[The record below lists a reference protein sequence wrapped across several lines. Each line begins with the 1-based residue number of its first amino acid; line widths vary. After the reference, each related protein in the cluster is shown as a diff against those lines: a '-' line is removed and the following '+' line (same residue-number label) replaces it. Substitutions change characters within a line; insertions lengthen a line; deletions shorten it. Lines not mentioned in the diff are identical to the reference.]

1 MSINKEKIAE
11 IFEKIS
17 ELLEIKG
24 DNIFKIRAYLN
35 ASRIISQ
42 FPGNIEDAVLKGAL
56 SKIPGIG
63 KDISSKIEELI
74 KTGRL
79 VYYEELK
86 KSVPEGIFELL
97 KLRGLGPKKTKIL
110 YEKLGIKNIA
120 DLKTAIEDNK
130 LLYLDGFGE
139 KTVSNLIESIKEYN
153 SFKERYLYPEAQLEA
168 GLIVSYLL
176 EAGGSL
182 ISNIEIAGS
191 LRRRL
196 ETVGDIDIVAA
207 SKSTEYK
214 NIAAEYVHDKADTAA
229 AIRPNKRKNTADYN
243 YNYNNN
249 DIDSAAD
256 VSSKNFTTV
265 SSAIAE
271 VFLKYD
277 KIAHIE
283 SSGDTKISIVL
294 ENGMRVDLRL
304 VPPEDYIYAL
314 HHFTGSKLHNEE
326 LRSREKKN
334 GYKINEYGIYK
345 TEHNKIIVADE
356 NEFYNVFNMQFIPP
370 ELREGTGE
378 IEEALKHGIPE
389 LINIKDI
396 RGVFHV
402 HTSYTDGKESLEEMV
417 KTALEHGYE
426 YIGITDHS
434 VSAYYAHG
442 LSADELNS
450 EIEYID
456 RLNKQYEG
464 KIRILKGI
472 ESDILENGN
481 LDYEDETLAKLDFVI
496 ASVHSRFNMHKE
508 DMTARIIKAIKNPY
522 TTMLG
527 HLTGRLLLERKAY
540 EVDISAVIDALSEYK
555 TIVELNANP
564 KRLDIDWRYIKEAV
578 SKSVMLSI
586 NPDAHN
592 KEGFDVIENGVNA
605 ARKGW
610 TTKNDVLNTY
620 SIDEVL
626 NKIKTI
632 REYKLN
638 KTI

>member
-35 ASRIISQ
+35 ASRVISQ
-42 FPGNIEDAVLKGAL
+42 FPGNIEDAVLKGEL

-63 KDISSKIEELI
+63 KDIASKIEELV

-79 VYYEELK
+79 IYYEELK

-120 DLKTAIEDNK
+120 DLKTALENNK

-139 KTVSNLIESIKEYN
+139 KTVSNLTGAIKEYN
-153 SFKERYLYPEAQLEA
+153 NFKERYLYPEAQLEA
-168 GLIVSYLL
+168 GLLVSYLL

-191 LRRRL
+191 LRRKL
-196 ETVGDIDIVAA
+196 ETVGDIDILIA
-207 SKSTEYK
+207 SKSKKYE
-214 NIAAEYVHDKADTAA
+214 NIAAEYDDKADIAA
-229 AIRPNKRKNTADYN
+229 AARPYKHENTADYS
-243 YNYNNN
+243 YNN
-249 DIDSAAD
+249 IDTAD
-256 VSSKNFTTV
+256 APLKNFNAV

-277 KIAHIE
+277 KIAHVE
-283 SSGDTKISIVL
+283 SGGNTKISIVL
-294 ENGMRVDLRL
+294 ENGMHVDLRL

-326 LRSREKKN
+326 LRSREKKR

-345 TEHNKIIVADE
+345 TEHDETEYNKIIVSDE
-356 NEFYNVFNMQFIPP
+356 NEFYNAFNMQFIPP

-378 IEEALKHGIPE
+378 IEEALKHDIPE

-417 KTALEHGYE
+417 KTALEHGFE

-434 VSAYYAHG
+434 VSAHYAHG
-442 LSADELNS
+442 LSADQLNA

-456 RLNKQYEG
+456 MLNKKYEG
-464 KIRILKGI
+464 KITILKGI
-472 ESDILENGN
+472 ESDILENGS
-481 LDYEDETLAKLDFVI
+481 LDYEDETLSKLDFVI

-527 HLTGRLLLERKAY
+527 HLTGRLLLERKEY

-555 TIVELNANP
+555 TIVELNSNP
-564 KRLDIDWRYIKEAV
+564 KRLDIDWRYIKEAI

-592 KEGFDVIENGVNA
+592 KEGFDVIEYGVNA

-610 TTKNDVLNTY
+610 ATKNDVLNTY
-620 SIDEVL
+620 GIDEVL

-632 REYKLN
+632 REYKL
-638 KTI
+638 KLIK

>member
-35 ASRIISQ
+35 ASRVISQ
-42 FPGNIEDAVLKGAL
+42 FPGNIEDAVLKGEL

-63 KDISSKIEELI
+63 KDIASKIEELV

-79 VYYEELK
+79 IYYEELK
-86 KSVPEGIFELL
+86 KTVPEGIFELL

-120 DLKTAIEDNK
+120 DLKTALEDNK
-130 LLYLDGFGE
+130 LSHLDGFGE

-153 SFKERYLYPEAQLEA
+153 NFKERYLYPEAQLEA
-168 GLIVSYLL
+168 SLIVSYLQ
-176 EAGGSL
+176 EAGGGL

-191 LRRRL
+191 LRRKL
-196 ETVGDIDIVAA
+196 ETVGDIDIV
-207 SKSTEYK
+207 
-214 NIAAEYVHDKADTAA
+214 
-229 AIRPNKRKNTADYN
+229 
-243 YNYNNN
+243 
-249 DIDSAAD
+249 
-256 VSSKNFTTV
+256 VSSKSNEYENIKTV
-265 SSAIAE
+265 SLAIAE

-277 KIAHIE
+277 KIAHVE

-294 ENGMRVDLRL
+294 KNGMHVDLRI

-326 LRSREKKN
+326 LRSLEKKH

-345 TEHNKIIVADE
+345 SENNKIIVTDE
-356 NEFYNVFNMQFIPP
+356 NGFYNVFNMQFIPP

-417 KTALEHGYE
+417 KTALELGFE

-442 LSADELNS
+442 LSAARLNS

-472 ESDILENGN
+472 ESDILENGD
-481 LDYEDETLAKLDFVI
+481 LDYEDETLSKLDFVI

-508 DMTARIIKAIKNPY
+508 DMTARIIKAVKNPY

-527 HLTGRLLLERKAY
+527 HLTGRLLLERKEY
-540 EVDISAVIDALSEYK
+540 EVDISAVIEALSEYK

-564 KRLDIDWRYIKEAV
+564 KRLDIDWRYIKEAI

-592 KEGFDVIENGVNA
+592 KEGFDVIEYGVNA
-605 ARKGW
+605 ARKGG
-610 TTKNDVLNTY
+610 TTKNNVLNTY

-632 REYKLN
+632 REHKLN

>member
-1 MSINKEKIAE
+1 MNKEKIAE

-24 DNIFKIRAYLN
+24 DNLFKIRAYLN
-35 ASRIISQ
+35 ASRVISQ
-42 FPGNIEDAVLKGAL
+42 FPGNIEDAVLKGEM

-63 KDISSKIEELI
+63 KDIASKIEELV

-79 VYYEELK
+79 IYYEELK

-120 DLKTAIEDNK
+120 DLKTALEDKK

-139 KTVSNLIESIKEYN
+139 KTVSNLTESIKEYN
-153 SFKERYLYPEAQLEA
+153 NFKERYLYPEAQLEA
-168 GLIVSYLL
+168 GLIISYLL
-176 EAGGSL
+176 EAAGSL

-191 LRRRL
+191 LRRKL
-196 ETVGDIDIVAA
+196 ETVGDIDIVIA
-207 SKSTEYK
+207 SK
-214 NIAAEYVHDKADTAA
+214 
-229 AIRPNKRKNTADYN
+229 
-243 YNYNNN
+243 
-249 DIDSAAD
+249 
-256 VSSKNFTTV
+256 

-283 SSGDTKISIVL
+283 SNGDTKISIVL
-294 ENGMRVDLRL
+294 ENGMRVDLRI

-326 LRSREKKN
+326 LRSREKKH

-345 TEHNKIIVADE
+345 TEYNKIIVADE
-356 NEFYNVFNMQFIPP
+356 KDFYNVFNMQFIPP
-370 ELREGTGE
+370 ELREGAGE
-378 IEEALKHGIPE
+378 IEEALKHDIPE

-417 KTALEHGYE
+417 KTALELGFE

-434 VSAYYAHG
+434 VSAPYAHG

-450 EIEYID
+450 EIEHID

-464 KIRILKGI
+464 KITILKGI
-472 ESDILENGN
+472 ESDILENGD
-481 LDYEDETLAKLDFVI
+481 LDYGNETLSKLDFVI

-508 DMTARIIKAIKNPY
+508 DMTARIMKAIKNPY

-527 HLTGRLLLERKAY
+527 HLTGRLLLERKEY
-540 EVDISAVIDALSEYK
+540 EVNISAVIDTLSEYK

-564 KRLDIDWRYIKEAV
+564 KRLDIDWRYIKEAI

-592 KEGFDVIENGVNA
+592 KKGFDVIEYGVNA

-620 SIDEVL
+620 GINEVL

-638 KTI
+638 KSV